1 MKLYFV
7 EFTFISTFMFIL
19 YFCVTYVLCVLCMSS
34 WVSIKMSHVYLKGL
48 LIQIKF
54 VAFSSQIFFQS
65 FFVESKFLIFCIVT
79 QIGASFDHFP
89 YFSYLTEYRVR
100 FVLFQMKEN
109 MHPMP
114 GGFFFIQ
121 SSFQHTVL
129 WVGPPCAFV
138 FSLNCPPFKFVL
150 LLYLSSL

>member
-7 EFTFISTFMFIL
+7 EFSFVSTFVFIL

-89 YFSYLTEYRVR
+89 YFSDLTEYRVR
-100 FVLFQMKEN
+100 FVLVSNERKHASHAGRNFFQ
-109 MHPMP
+109 
-114 GGFFFIQ
+114 
-121 SSFQHTVL
+121 L
-129 WVGPPCAFV
+129 D
-138 FSLNCPPFKFVL
+138 L
-150 LLYLSSL
+150 LLAHCALSLRIGKSIQNRIASHKKRYIFEPEFC